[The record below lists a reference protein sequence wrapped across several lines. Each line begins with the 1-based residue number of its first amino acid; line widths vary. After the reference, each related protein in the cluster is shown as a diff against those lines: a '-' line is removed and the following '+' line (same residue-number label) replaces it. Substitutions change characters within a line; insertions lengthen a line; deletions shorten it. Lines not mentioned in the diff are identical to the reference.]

1 MLLPSTMMVRAQDD
15 PTLLMVGETAVKRSE
30 FVQAYSKICGA
41 RVGAPCKVDDF
52 LESYINY
59 KLRVKAARES
69 CLDTTSMFKSM
80 LAACATNSLP
90 ASTTANASGNLTGED
105 LRRIAQS
112 SGNGINNEV
121 VCLSHI
127 YLKVRQRG
135 QRYELQQAIKRADSI
150 YNALRQGADFAVLAR
165 QVSQDKAS
173 AANGGLMGWYGRN
186 QLLKEME
193 DNAFTLQPGTYSRPF
208 LTADGYHILLL
219 NDRRT
224 ADKFAELQQWQAA
237 EQKRL
242 SMVRGIS
249 SSPIQASLPSAER
262 ESNMGN
268 SPISPMATASL
279 PTVSDDIYEGLLLCV
294 LSEKS
299 LARQAATDKTAM
311 ARYFKKN
318 KKKYRRKGFKP
329 KSYVEVE
336 EQVVADLCT
345 EMEKH
350 WISDLKEK
358 YPVTINKDVLKT
370 INKHHRI

>member
-1 MLLPSTMMVRAQDD
+1 M
-15 PTLLMVGETAVKRSE
+15 
-30 FVQAYSKICGA
+30 
-41 RVGAPCKVDDF
+41 
-52 LESYINY
+52 
-59 KLRVKAARES
+59 
-69 CLDTTSMFKSM
+69 
-80 LAACATNSLP
+80 
-90 ASTTANASGNLTGED
+90 
-105 LRRIAQS
+105 
-112 SGNGINNEV
+112 NNEV

-249 SSPIQASLPSAER
+249 SSPVQASLPSAER

-268 SPISPMATASL
+268 SPITPMTTASL

>member
-1 MLLPSTMMVRAQDD
+1 M
-15 PTLLMVGETAVKRSE
+15 E
-30 FVQAYSKICGA
+30 
-41 RVGAPCKVDDF
+41 
-52 LESYINY
+52 
-59 KLRVKAARES
+59 
-69 CLDTTSMFKSM
+69 
-80 LAACATNSLP
+80 
-90 ASTTANASGNLTGED
+90 
-105 LRRIAQS
+105 
-112 SGNGINNEV
+112 
-121 VCLSHI
+121 
-127 YLKVRQRG
+127 RQRG

-299 LARQAATDKTAM
+299 LDQCYDDRQSVTAELTPRCFVRPSYRLLRP
-311 ARYFKKN
+311 RYRENLYPAGTSHFPRPWAGHV
-318 KKKYRRKGFKP
+318 RRG
-329 KSYVEVE
+329 
-336 EQVVADLCT
+336 
-345 EMEKH
+345 
-350 WISDLKEK
+350 
-358 YPVTINKDVLKT
+358 
-370 INKHHRI
+370 

>member
-1 MLLPSTMMVRAQDD
+1 
-15 PTLLMVGETAVKRSE
+15 
-30 FVQAYSKICGA
+30 
-41 RVGAPCKVDDF
+41 
-52 LESYINY
+52 
-59 KLRVKAARES
+59 
-69 CLDTTSMFKSM
+69 
-80 LAACATNSLP
+80 
-90 ASTTANASGNLTGED
+90 
-105 LRRIAQS
+105 
-112 SGNGINNEV
+112 
-121 VCLSHI
+121 
-127 YLKVRQRG
+127 
-135 QRYELQQAIKRADSI
+135 
-150 YNALRQGADFAVLAR
+150 
-165 QVSQDKAS
+165 
-173 AANGGLMGWYGRN
+173 
-186 QLLKEME
+186 
-193 DNAFTLQPGTYSRPF
+193 
-208 LTADGYHILLL
+208 
-219 NDRRT
+219 
-224 ADKFAELQQWQAA
+224 
-237 EQKRL
+237 
-242 SMVRGIS
+242 MVRGIS

-268 SPISPMATASL
+268 SPISPMTTASL